1 MVASRFELQFEK
13 NPWSCKIIRDGEI
26 LLHLSTSYKT
36 SDSGIEKDQYKFN
49 FEDSSLLIQI
59 KGTKVSFKWQGK
71 AIQTQFPLTGYW
83 YGGGELINQPLLWN
97 QIMFP
102 LTEFI
107 TCDNGQTGLS
117 TALSPTWLSSLGI
130 SLTVT
135 SSFSVGINQPPAN
148 YFIWQKWMSI
158 DLIPF
163 NQRPFIDLN
172 GDGDGDGKFSLVGD
186 DLEFDITVEDNILES
201 YRSFVQERGVPQ
213 KTPPLEL
220 MGAPIWTTWAR
231 YKDKIDQDT
240 VLQFASEIIDNGYPY
255 HVLEIDDRWQTHYG
269 DLEFDPERFP
279 APEEMIQ
286 NLHEMG
292 FKVTAWVIPFFHP
305 HSIFGQEGSK
315 AGYFAKYRSGEPCLV
330 KWWQGKGYLLDV
342 TNLDALAW
350 FKDKLDRFKT
360 EMGLDGY
367 KFDAGE
373 GKYAPVDAVFHQ
385 ALNSG
390 NEYTQR
396 YVKWI
401 SENYSFCEVRSAWN
415 NQTSPIF
422 FRLWDLWSTWGYDNG
437 LRSIIPSTLAMS
449 LAGYSFVFPD
459 MIGGNAYFTFPRNP
473 FLNWILQRIVV
484 PTLERKLKSQ
494 SEFPEDETLGLAD
507 VPPFLEKSTLFG
519 YPTPELM
526 IRWAQA
532 NVFLEV
538 MQFSL
543 APWDFGEECSEICRK
558 CAELHLEFLPTLQKF
573 AREAVKTG
581 EPIIRPVFWLAPSD
595 EQALTCDD
603 QFLVGDEILV
613 APVLFPK
620 QTTREVYFPPG
631 VWRDHWSGELF
642 SGPSV
647 VENYPA
653 PLNKLPFFIKDE
665 QSTRTNCERENP
677 NLPLIRT

>member
-1 MVASRFELQFEK
+1 MADSRFELQFEN
-13 NPWSCKIIRDGEI
+13 NPWECRIIRDGEI
-26 LLHLSTSYKT
+26 ILHLSTLYTT
-36 SDSGIEKDQYKFN
+36 SDSESKKDHHKFN
-49 FEDSSLLIQI
+49 FDDSSLLIQI
-59 KGTKVSFKWQGK
+59 KGTNISFKWQGK
-71 AIQTQFPLTGYW
+71 DIQTHFPLSGYW

-97 QIMFP
+97 QVMFS

-130 SLTVT
+130 SLTVN
-135 SSFSVGINQPPAN
+135 SPFSVGVNQPPASYLN
-148 YFIWQKWMSI
+148 WQKGMST

-163 NQRPFIDLN
+163 EQRPFIDLN
-172 GDGDGDGKFSLVGD
+172 GDGDGKFTLVGD
-186 DLEFDITVEDNILES
+186 NLEFEISVEDNILES
-201 YRSFVQERGVPQ
+201 YRSYIKEQGGPK

-240 VLQFASEIIDNGYPY
+240 VMQFAQEIKGNGYPY

-269 DLEFDPERFP
+269 DLEFDPDRFSDP
-279 APEEMIQ
+279 KGMIK
-286 NLHEMG
+286 NLHDMG
-292 FKVTAWVIPFFHP
+292 FKVTVWVIPFFHP
-305 HSIFGQEGSK
+305 NSKFGREGAK
-315 AGYFAKYRSGEPCLV
+315 AGYFAKDGSGDPYLV

-342 TNLDALAW
+342 TNPDALAW
-350 FKDKLDRFKT
+350 YKNKLDQFMD

-373 GKYAPVDAVFHQ
+373 GKYAPPEAVFFNE
-385 ALNSG
+385 LSSS
-390 NEYTQR
+390 NEYTHL

-401 SENYSFCEVRSAWN
+401 SENYSFCEVRSGWN
-415 NQTSPIF
+415 NQKSPIF

-449 LAGYSFVFPD
+449 LAGYPFVFPD
-459 MIGGNAYFTFPRNP
+459 MIGGNAYFTFPRNR
-473 FLNWILQRIVV
+473 FLNWILQRVVV
-484 PTLERKLKSQ
+484 PILERKVKNQ
-494 SEFPEDETLGLAD
+494 SDSPEDETLGLAD

-543 APWDFGEECSEICRK
+543 APWDFGEECNEICRK
-558 CAELHLEFLPTLQKF
+558 SAELHLEFLPTLQKF
-573 AREAVKTG
+573 AQRAVETG
-581 EPIIRPVFWLAPSD
+581 EPIIRPVFWLAPMD
-595 EQALTCDD
+595 EEALICDD

-613 APVLFPK
+613 APVLYAK
-620 QTTREVYFPPG
+620 QNTREVYFPPG
-631 VWRDHWSGELF
+631 IWRDHYSGDLF
-642 SGPSV
+642 TGPTTI
-647 VENYPA
+647 ENYPA
-653 PLNKLPFFIKDE
+653 PLSKLPFFIK
-665 QSTRTNCERENP
+665 ENK
-677 NLPLIRT
+677 

>member
-1 MVASRFELQFEK
+1 MADSRFELQFEN
-13 NPWSCKIIRDGEI
+13 NPWQCRIIKNGEI
-26 LLHLSTSYKT
+26 VLHLSTHYETAT
-36 SDSGIEKDQYKFN
+36 SKSHKGQHQFD
-49 FEDSSLLIQI
+49 FENSSLLIES
-59 KGTKVSFKWQGK
+59 KGNKISFKGQGK
-71 AIQTQFPLTGYW
+71 DIQIQFPLSGFW
-83 YGGGELINQPLLWN
+83 YGGGALINQPLLWN
-97 QIMFP
+97 QVMFP

-130 SLTVT
+130 GITVT
-135 SSFSVGINQPPAN
+135 SPFSVGINQPPAS
-148 YFIWQKWMSI
+148 YFKWQKGMST

-163 NQRPFIDLN
+163 EQRPFIDIN
-172 GDGDGDGKFSLVGD
+172 GDGDQKFTLVGD
-186 DLEFDITVEDNILES
+186 DLKFEITVENNIVQS
-201 YRSFVQERGVPQ
+201 YRSFVREQGVPK

-240 VLQFASEIIDNGYPY
+240 VMLFAHEIKDNSYPF

-269 DLEFDPERFP
+269 DLEFDPERFSDP
-279 APEEMIQ
+279 KKMIQ
-286 NLHEMG
+286 DLHEMG
-292 FKVTAWVIPFFHP
+292 FKVTVWVIPFFHP
-305 HSIFGQEGSK
+305 NSKFGQEGAQ
-315 AGYFAKYRSGEPCLV
+315 AGYFAKDGSGSPYLV
-330 KWWQGKGYLLDV
+330 NWWQGKGFLLDV
-342 TNLDALAW
+342 TNPEALAW
-350 FKDKLDRFKT
+350 YKGNLDRFKD

-373 GKYAPVDAVFHQ
+373 GKYAHTEAVFSQ
-385 ALNSG
+385 PLCTKND
-390 NEYTQR
+390 YTHR

-401 SENYSFCEVRSAWN
+401 SENYGFCEVRSGWN

-449 LAGYSFVFPD
+449 LAGYPFVFPD
-459 MIGGNAYFTFPRNP
+459 MIGGNAYFTFPRNR

-484 PTLERKLKSQ
+484 PILERKVKSQ
-494 SEFPEDETLGLAD
+494 SDSPEDETLGLAD

-532 NVFLEV
+532 NVFLQV

-543 APWDFGEECSEICRK
+543 APWDFGEECNEICRQA
-558 CAELHLEFLPTLQKF
+558 AELHLDFVPTLQKF
-573 AREAVKTG
+573 ARQAVDTG

-595 EQALTCDD
+595 EDALVCDD

-613 APVLFPK
+613 APVIYPK
-620 QTTREVYFPPG
+620 QISREVYFPPG
-631 VWRDHWSGELF
+631 TWRDHWSGKLF
-642 SGPSV
+642 AGPTI

-653 PLNKLPFFIKDE
+653 PLNKLPFFI
-665 QSTRTNCERENP
+665 REDH
-677 NLPLIRT
+677 